1 MLFRLAT
8 LSCVVAVVTG
18 FAPTTRIPTTT
29 TTTTT
34 TYSTVSTPTV
44 TQHVSFPLSSTSL
57 AAVMDS
63 GSKASSSTS
72 TSTDK
77 IYKEKE
83 TPKVLGGINIGLRK
97 LVVITG
103 ASSGLGLATA
113 VSLAKKGNYFIVM
126 ACRDVEKAK
135 KGT

>member
-29 TTTTT
+29 TTS
-34 TYSTVSTPTV
+34 STVSTPTAA
-44 TQHVSFPLSSTSL
+44 QHVSFPLSTSL

-63 GSKASSSTS
+63 GSKASTS

-113 VSLAKKGNYFIVM
+113 VSLAKKGNYFVVM